1 MGRKRLLALLLAV
14 SALLLA
20 ACGGGG
26 ASPSQPAA
34 LAQTF
39 TSDDG
44 RLTIQYPAGWEVADS
59 QTETQFTTVLF
70 ANSREALVLPP
81 QTGVGAGQTRGTITV
96 RPFAALAAIRP
107 ELGADSSPRAILDA
121 LFAPALAASPGLVVE
136 NQAEITVAGFTA
148 VTADVRIDVS
158 TQTQVQVYIIADL
171 GGGNIL
177 TAQLDMRAG
186 EREQI
191 EPTLRAMLDTVIV
204 TS

>member
-1 MGRKRLLALLLAV
+1 MPSKWTVCALV
-14 SALLLA
+14 CVFVLLLA
-20 ACGGGG
+20 ACGAGS
-26 ASPSQPAA
+26 SPAQPAA
-34 LAQTF
+34 LTQSF

-44 RLTIQYPAGWEVADS
+44 RLTIQYPPGWEAADS

-107 ELGADSSPRAILDA
+107 ELGAATSPRAILDA

-136 NQAEITVAGFTA
+136 NQAEITVAGFPA
-148 VTADVRIDVS
+148 VMADVRIDVAA
-158 TQTQVQVYIIADL
+158 QTQVQVYIIADL
-171 GGGNIL
+171 GGGSIL
-177 TAQLDMRAG
+177 SAQLDMRAA

-191 EPTLRAMLDTVIV
+191 EPTLHAMLDTLRV
-204 TS
+204 TP